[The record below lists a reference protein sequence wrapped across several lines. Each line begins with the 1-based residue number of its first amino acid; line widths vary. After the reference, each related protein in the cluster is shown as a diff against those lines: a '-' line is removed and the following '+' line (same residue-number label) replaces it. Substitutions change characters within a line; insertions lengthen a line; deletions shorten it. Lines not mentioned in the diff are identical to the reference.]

1 MSLPTP
7 QPSSVAQTR
16 KPPAHKPSAS
26 GAALG
31 VLSRYLG
38 PLWPKVLLLAVLLLG
53 SVALS
58 LYLPQLVARFLDTAQ
73 QRGSLN
79 TLTRLALTYIGI
91 AVAVQLLSAGATY
104 IGADVGWAATNRL
117 RLDLTR
123 HLLALDMSFHKERT
137 PGELIERVDGDVTAL
152 SNFFSQFTVRV
163 FGAVLLL
170 LGALVMFW
178 REKWWL
184 GLMVSVFAVFTL
196 LAMNRVRRVGIEPT
210 RTEREASAHMFGFVE
225 ERLTGIDDVR
235 SLGAGPYTLARFL
248 GVQRSFFWKAYR
260 AWMARSAVL
269 RLSMLLFTVG
279 YVAVIASAV
288 GLYLG
293 GAVTIGTAFLFYQ
306 YMSLVEEPIDQLTQ
320 QLQDL
325 QKAGASLIRV
335 GELLNLQSHLTQ
347 GTQTLPAGA
356 LTLEFAGVSFGYG
369 DGGHG
374 AGNAGAG
381 SDSVDGSSAGSDSAG
396 SDSVGS
402 ERVLSEVSFTLKAGH
417 TVGLLGRTG
426 SGKTSLTRLV
436 SRLYDPASGQ
446 VLLGGL
452 PTSAV
457 QLADLRRRV
466 AVVTQDVQLFQA
478 SVRDNL
484 TFFNPLVEDHR
495 VRAALAEVGLE
506 VWLDSLPDGLHSQLP
521 VGSLSAGESQLL
533 AFARVMLQDPGLIV
547 LDEPSSRLDPATEAR
562 LTAAMQ
568 RLLSGR
574 TAIVIA
580 HRLDTVARADD
591 ILVLGA
597 GRVLEHGPR
606 ATLARDRNSEY
617 SRLIAAGQ
625 SVMDEVLA

>member
-7 QPSSVAQTR
+7 QPSSTAQTR
-16 KPPAHKPSAS
+16 KPSS
-26 GAALG
+26 GGAALG

-38 PLWPKVLLLAVLLLG
+38 PLWAKVLLLAVLLLG

-58 LYLPQLVARFLDTAQ
+58 LYLPQLVAQFLDTAQ
-73 QRGSLN
+73 QRGSLS

-137 PGELIERVDGDVTAL
+137 PGELIERIDGDVTAL
-152 SNFFSQFTVRV
+152 SNFFSQFAVRV
-163 FGAVLLL
+163 FGAALLL

-184 GLMVSVFAVFTL
+184 GLMVSAFAAFTL
-196 LAMNRVRRVGIEPT
+196 LAMNRVRRVGVEPT
-210 RTEREASAHMFGFVE
+210 RTEREASAHMFGFIE

-235 SLGAGPYTLARFL
+235 SLGGGPYTLSRFL
-248 GVQRSFFWKAYR
+248 GVQRRFFWKAYR

-269 RLSMLLFTVG
+269 QLSILLFTVG
-279 YVAVIASAV
+279 YAAVIASAV

-325 QKAGASLIRV
+325 QKAGASLMRV
-335 GELLNLQSHLTQ
+335 GELLNLHSRLPE

-356 LTLEFAGVSFGYG
+356 LALEFVDVSFGYG
-369 DGGHG
+369 DGRDG
-374 AGNAGAG
+374 A
-381 SDSVDGSSAGSDSAG
+381 DSDSAG
-396 SDSVGS
+396 INSAGS

-457 QLADLRRRV
+457 QMADLRRRV

-506 VWLDSLPDGLHSQLP
+506 DWLDSLPDRLHSQLP

-597 GRVLEHGPR
+597 GRVIEHGSR
-606 ATLARDRNSEY
+606 AALARDRNSEY

>member
-7 QPSSVAQTR
+7 LSPSPVSARKQPSS
-16 KPPAHKPSAS
+16 S
-26 GAALG
+26 GAALS

-38 PLWPKVLLLAVLLLG
+38 PLWPKVALLAALLLG
-53 SVALS
+53 SIALS
-58 LYLPQLVARFLDTAQ
+58 LYLPQLLATFLDTAQ
-73 QRGSLN
+73 QKGSLSA
-79 TLTRLALTYIGI
+79 LTRLALTYIAI
-91 AVAVQLLSAGATY
+91 AVGVQILSAGATY

-117 RLDLTR
+117 RVDLTA
-123 HLLALDMSFHKERT
+123 HLLNLDMSFHKERT

-152 SNFFSQFTVRV
+152 SNFFSQFAVRV
-163 FGAVLLL
+163 FGAGLLL

-178 REKWWL
+178 REVWWL
-184 GLMVSVFAVFTL
+184 GLIVTAFAAFTL
-196 LAMNRVRRVGIEPT
+196 FAMNRVRRVGVEPT
-210 RTEREASAHMFGFVE
+210 RVEREASARMFGFIE
-225 ERLTGIDDVR
+225 ERLTGLDDVR
-235 SLGAGPYTLARFL
+235 ALGGGPFTLSRFL
-248 GVQRSFFWKAYR
+248 GVQRNFFWKAYQ
-260 AWMARSAVL
+260 AWIKRSKVWQ
-269 RLSMLLFTVG
+269 LSMLLFSLG

-335 GELLNLQSHLTQ
+335 GELLNLKSGLQE
-347 GTQTLPAGA
+347 GARALPEGP
-356 LTLEFAGVSFGYG
+356 LELEFSGVSFSYG
-369 DGGHG
+369 DSEG
-374 AGNAGAG
+374 
-381 SDSVDGSSAGSDSAG
+381 DSGP
-396 SDSVGS
+396 
-402 ERVLSEVSFTLKAGH
+402 VLNDLSFTVQAGH

-436 SRLYDPASGQ
+436 SRLYDPTQG
-446 VLLGGL
+446 VLRLGGVPSTEL
-452 PTSAV
+452 R
-457 QLADLRRRV
+457 LGELRRRV

-484 TFFNPLVEDHR
+484 TFFNPRTPDLQ
-495 VRAALAEVGLE
+495 VRRALAEVGLE
-506 VWLDSLPDGLHSQLP
+506 DWLDSLPDGLNSKLA
-521 VGSLSAGESQLL
+521 VNSLSAGESQLL

-562 LTAAMQ
+562 LTAAMG
-568 RLLSGR
+568 RLLAGR

-597 GRVLEHGPR
+597 GHVLEYGSR
-606 ATLARDRNSEY
+606 AALSRDKSSEY
-617 SRLIAAGQ
+617 SRLLAAGR
-625 SVMDEVLA
+625 SVQDEVLA

>member
-1 MSLPTP
+1 MTVPTFSRSAPPTP
-7 QPSSVAQTR
+7 KRSS
-16 KPPAHKPSAS
+16 S

-31 VLSRYLG
+31 VLARYLG
-38 PLWPKVLLLAVLLLG
+38 PLWPKVLLLAVLLLA

-58 LYLPQLVARFLDTAQ
+58 LYLPQLLARFLDTAQ
-73 QRGSLN
+73 QKGSLSS
-79 TLTRLALTYIGI
+79 LTQLALTYIGI
-91 AVAVQLLSAGATY
+91 AVGVQVLSAGATY

-123 HLLALDMSFHKERT
+123 HLLSLDMAFHKERT

-152 SNFFSQFTVRV
+152 SNFFSQFAVRV
-163 FGAVLLL
+163 FGAGLLL

-178 REKWWL
+178 RQEWWL
-184 GLMVSVFAVFTL
+184 GLAVTLFAAATL
-196 LAMNRVRRVGIEPT
+196 LLMNRVRRVGVEPT
-210 RTEREASAHMFGFVE
+210 RVEREASANMFGFIE
-225 ERLTGIDDVR
+225 ERLTGLDDVR
-235 SLGAGPYTLARFL
+235 SLGGGPYTLSRFL
-248 GVQRSFFWKAYR
+248 GVQRNFFWKAYQ
-260 AWMARSAVL
+260 AWIKRSKVWQ
-269 RLSMLLFTVG
+269 LSMLLFSLG
-279 YVAVIASAV
+279 YVGVIAAAV

-293 GAVTIGTAFLFYQ
+293 GAITIGTAFLFYQ

-335 GELLNLQSHLTQ
+335 GELLNLHSGLSG
-347 GTQTLPAGA
+347 GTSTLPEGP
-356 LTLEFAGVSFGYG
+356 LEVGFNDVSFAYDDSGPVL
-369 DGGHG
+369 GGPG
-374 AGNAGAG
+374 LGG
-381 SDSVDGSSAGSDSAG
+381 SGQGG
-396 SDSVGS
+396 
-402 ERVLSEVSFTLKAGH
+402 LSFTIQAGH

-436 SRLYDPASGQ
+436 SRLYDPTSGQ
-446 VLLGGL
+446 VRLNGV
-452 PTSAV
+452 PTT
-457 QLADLRRRV
+457 DLDLSSLRQRV

-484 TFFNPLVEDHR
+484 TFFDASVSDER
-495 VRAALAEVGLE
+495 VQAALAEVGLSN
-506 VWLDSLPDGLHSQLP
+506 WLASLPEGVHTQLA
-521 VGSLSAGESQLL
+521 VNSLSAGESQLL

-547 LDEPSSRLDPATEAR
+547 LDEPSSRLDPATEAL

-597 GRVLEHGPR
+597 GRVLEYGSR
-606 ATLARDRNSEY
+606 VSLARDKGSEY
-617 SRLIAAGQ
+617 SRLLAAGAN
-625 SVMDEVLA
+625 VLDEVLV

>member
-7 QPSSVAQTR
+7 LFPSPASARKQPSS
-16 KPPAHKPSAS
+16 S

-38 PLWPKVLLLAVLLLG
+38 PLWPKVALLAALLLG
-53 SVALS
+53 SIALS
-58 LYLPQLVARFLDTAQ
+58 LYLPLLLATFLDTAQ
-73 QRGSLN
+73 QKGSLSA
-79 TLTRLALTYIGI
+79 LTRLALTYIGI
-91 AVAVQLLSAGATY
+91 AVGVQILSAGATY

-117 RLDLTR
+117 RVDLTA
-123 HLLALDMSFHKERT
+123 HLLNLDMSFHKERT

-152 SNFFSQFTVRV
+152 SNFFSQFAVRV
-163 FGAVLLL
+163 FGAGLLL

-178 REKWWL
+178 REVWWL
-184 GLMVSVFAVFTL
+184 GLIVTVFASFTL
-196 LAMNRVRRVGIEPT
+196 FAMNRVRRVGVEPT
-210 RTEREASAHMFGFVE
+210 RVEREASARMFGFIE
-225 ERLTGIDDVR
+225 ERLTGLDDVR
-235 SLGAGPYTLARFL
+235 ALGCGLFTLSRFL
-248 GVQRSFFWKAYR
+248 GVQRNFFWKAYQ
-260 AWMARSAVL
+260 AWIKRSKVWQ
-269 RLSMLLFTVG
+269 LSMLLFSLG

-293 GAVTIGTAFLFYQ
+293 GAVSIGTAFLFYQ

-335 GELLNLQSHLTQ
+335 GELLNLRSGLQE
-347 GTQTLPAGA
+347 GARALPEGP
-356 LTLEFAGVSFGYG
+356 LELEFSGVSFSYG
-369 DGGHG
+369 DSEG
-374 AGNAGAG
+374 
-381 SDSVDGSSAGSDSAG
+381 DSGP
-396 SDSVGS
+396 
-402 ERVLSEVSFTLKAGH
+402 VLNDLSFTVQAGH

-436 SRLYDPASGQ
+436 SRLYDPTQG
-446 VLLGGL
+446 VLRLGGVPSTEL
-452 PTSAV
+452 R
-457 QLADLRRRV
+457 LGELRRRV

-484 TFFNPLVEDHR
+484 TFFNPRTPDLQ
-495 VRAALAEVGLE
+495 VRRALAEVGLE
-506 VWLDSLPDGLHSQLP
+506 DWLDSLPDGLNSKLA
-521 VGSLSAGESQLL
+521 VNSLSAGESQLL

-562 LTAAMQ
+562 LTAAMG
-568 RLLSGR
+568 RLLAGR

-597 GRVLEHGPR
+597 GHVLEYGSR
-606 ATLARDRNSEY
+606 AALSRDKSSEY
-617 SRLIAAGQ
+617 SRLLAAGR
-625 SVMDEVLA
+625 SVQDDVLA

>member
-7 QPSSVAQTR
+7 LSPSPAGARKQPSS
-16 KPPAHKPSAS
+16 S

-38 PLWPKVLLLAVLLLG
+38 PLWPKVALLAALLLG
-53 SVALS
+53 SIALS
-58 LYLPQLVARFLDTAQ
+58 LYLPQLLATFLDTAQ
-73 QRGSLN
+73 QKGSLSA
-79 TLTRLALTYIGI
+79 LTRLAVTYIGI
-91 AVAVQLLSAGATY
+91 AVGVQLLSAGATY

-117 RLDLTR
+117 RVDLTA
-123 HLLALDMSFHKERT
+123 HLLNLDMSFHKERT

-152 SNFFSQFTVRV
+152 SNFFSQFAVRV
-163 FGAVLLL
+163 FGAGLLL

-178 REKWWL
+178 REVWWL
-184 GLMVSVFAVFTL
+184 GLIVTAFAAFTL
-196 LAMNRVRRVGIEPT
+196 FAMNRVRRVGVEPT
-210 RTEREASAHMFGFVE
+210 RVEREASARMFGFIE
-225 ERLTGIDDVR
+225 ERLTGLDDVR
-235 SLGAGPYTLARFL
+235 SLGGGPFTLSRFL
-248 GVQRSFFWKAYR
+248 GVQRNFFWKAYQ
-260 AWMARSAVL
+260 AWIKRSKVWQ
-269 RLSMLLFTVG
+269 LSMLLFSLG

-335 GELLNLQSHLTQ
+335 GELLNLSSGLTE
-347 GTQTLPAGA
+347 GTRTLPEGP
-356 LTLEFAGVSFGYG
+356 LELEFENVSFSYG
-369 DGGHG
+369 DSEG
-374 AGNAGAG
+374 
-381 SDSVDGSSAGSDSAG
+381 DSGL
-396 SDSVGS
+396 
-402 ERVLSEVSFTLKAGH
+402 VLNDLSFTVQAGH

-436 SRLYDPASGQ
+436 SRLYDPTQG
-446 VLLGGL
+446 VLRLGGVPSTEL
-452 PTSAV
+452 RLS
-457 QLADLRRRV
+457 DLRRRV

-484 TFFNPLVEDHR
+484 TFFNPRTPDLQ
-495 VRAALAEVGLE
+495 VRRALAEVGLE
-506 VWLDSLPDGLHSQLP
+506 DWLDSLPDGLNSKLA
-521 VGSLSAGESQLL
+521 VNSLSAGESQLL

-562 LTAAMQ
+562 LTAAMG
-568 RLLSGR
+568 RLLAGR

-597 GRVLEHGPR
+597 GNVLEYGSR
-606 ATLARDRNSEY
+606 ASLSRDKNSEY
-617 SRLIAAGQ
+617 SRLLAAGR
-625 SVMDEVLA
+625 SVQDEVLA

>member
-7 QPSSVAQTR
+7 LSPSPASARKQPSS
-16 KPPAHKPSAS
+16 S

-38 PLWPKVLLLAVLLLG
+38 PLWPKVALLAALLLG
-53 SVALS
+53 SIALS
-58 LYLPQLVARFLDTAQ
+58 LYLPQLLATFLDTAQ
-73 QRGSLN
+73 QKGSLSA
-79 TLTRLALTYIGI
+79 LTRLALTYIGI
-91 AVAVQLLSAGATY
+91 AVGVQILSAGATY

-117 RLDLTR
+117 RVDLTA
-123 HLLALDMSFHKERT
+123 HLLNLDMSFHKERT

-152 SNFFSQFTVRV
+152 SNFFSQFAVRV
-163 FGAVLLL
+163 FGAGLLL

-178 REKWWL
+178 REVWWL
-184 GLMVSVFAVFTL
+184 GLIVTAFAAFTL
-196 LAMNRVRRVGIEPT
+196 FAMNRVRRVGVEPT
-210 RTEREASAHMFGFVE
+210 RVEREASARMFGFIE
-225 ERLTGIDDVR
+225 ERLTGLDDVR
-235 SLGAGPYTLARFL
+235 ALGGGPFTLSRFL
-248 GVQRSFFWKAYR
+248 GVQRNFFWKAYQ
-260 AWMARSAVL
+260 AWIKRSKVWQ
-269 RLSMLLFTVG
+269 LSMLLFSLG

-335 GELLNLQSHLTQ
+335 GELLNLRSGLQE
-347 GTQTLPAGA
+347 GARALPEGP
-356 LTLEFAGVSFGYG
+356 LELEFSGVSFSYG
-369 DGGHG
+369 DSEG
-374 AGNAGAG
+374 
-381 SDSVDGSSAGSDSAG
+381 DSGP
-396 SDSVGS
+396 
-402 ERVLSEVSFTLKAGH
+402 VLNDLSFTVQAGH

-436 SRLYDPASGQ
+436 SRLYDPTQG
-446 VLLGGL
+446 VLRLGGVPSTEL
-452 PTSAV
+452 RLSE
-457 QLADLRRRV
+457 LRRRV

-484 TFFNPLVEDHR
+484 TFFNPRTPDLQ
-495 VRAALAEVGLE
+495 VRRALAEVGLE
-506 VWLDSLPDGLHSQLP
+506 NWLDSLPDGLNSKLA
-521 VGSLSAGESQLL
+521 VNSLSAGESQLL

-562 LTAAMQ
+562 LTAAMG
-568 RLLSGR
+568 RLLAGR

-597 GRVLEHGPR
+597 GSVLEYGSR
-606 ATLARDRNSEY
+606 AALSRDKSSEY
-617 SRLIAAGQ
+617 SRLLAAGR
-625 SVMDEVLA
+625 SVQDEVLA

>member
-7 QPSSVAQTR
+7 LSPSPASARKQPSS
-16 KPPAHKPSAS
+16 S

-38 PLWPKVLLLAVLLLG
+38 PLWPKVALLAALLLG
-53 SVALS
+53 SIALS
-58 LYLPQLVARFLDTAQ
+58 LYLPQLLATFLDTAQ
-73 QRGSLN
+73 QKGSLSA
-79 TLTRLALTYIGI
+79 LTRLALTYIGI
-91 AVAVQLLSAGATY
+91 AVGVQILSAGATY

-117 RLDLTR
+117 RVDLTA
-123 HLLALDMSFHKERT
+123 HLLNLDMSFHKERT

-152 SNFFSQFTVRV
+152 SNFFSQFAVRV
-163 FGAVLLL
+163 FGAGLLL

-178 REKWWL
+178 REVWWL
-184 GLMVSVFAVFTL
+184 GLIVTAFAAFTL
-196 LAMNRVRRVGIEPT
+196 FAMNRVRRVGVEPT
-210 RTEREASAHMFGFVE
+210 RVEREASARMFGFIE
-225 ERLTGIDDVR
+225 ERLTGLDDVR
-235 SLGAGPYTLARFL
+235 ALGGGPFTLSRFL
-248 GVQRSFFWKAYR
+248 GVQRNFFWKAYQ
-260 AWMARSAVL
+260 AWIKRSKVWQ
-269 RLSMLLFTVG
+269 LSMLLFSLG

-335 GELLNLQSHLTQ
+335 GELLNLRSGLQE
-347 GTQTLPAGA
+347 GTRELPEGP
-356 LTLEFAGVSFGYG
+356 LELEFDNVSFDYG
-369 DGGHG
+369 D
-374 AGNAGAG
+374 
-381 SDSVDGSSAGSDSAG
+381 SDGESGP
-396 SDSVGS
+396 
-402 ERVLSEVSFTLKAGH
+402 VLKGLSFTLQAGH

-436 SRLYDPASGQ
+436 SRLYDPSQG
-446 VLLGGL
+446 VLRLGGVPSTEL
-452 PTSAV
+452 RLSE
-457 QLADLRRRV
+457 LRRRV

-484 TFFNPLVEDHR
+484 TFFNPRTPDLQ
-495 VRAALAEVGLE
+495 VRRALAEVGLE
-506 VWLDSLPDGLHSQLP
+506 DWLDSLPDGLNSKLA
-521 VGSLSAGESQLL
+521 VNSLSAGESQLL

-562 LTAAMQ
+562 LTAAMG
-568 RLLSGR
+568 RLLAGR

-597 GRVLEHGPR
+597 GHVLEYGSR
-606 ATLARDRNSEY
+606 AALSRDKSSEY
-617 SRLIAAGQ
+617 SRLLAAGR
-625 SVMDEVLA
+625 SVQDEVLA

>member
-1 MSLPTP
+1 MSLPTSP
-7 QPSSVAQTR
+7 PPLSPAQTR
-16 KPPAHKPSAS
+16 KPPARKPSSS

-58 LYLPQLVARFLDTAQ
+58 LYLPQLLAQFLDTAQ

-91 AVAVQLLSAGATY
+91 AVAVQILSAGATY

-117 RLDLTR
+117 RLDLTQ

-152 SNFFSQFTVRV
+152 SNFFSQFAVRV

-178 REKWWL
+178 RERWWL
-184 GLMVSVFAVFTL
+184 GLLVSAFAAFTL

-210 RTEREASAHMFGFVE
+210 RIEREASARMFGFIE

-248 GVQRSFFWKAYR
+248 GVQRSFFWKAYQ
-260 AWMARSAVL
+260 AWIARSAVW
-269 RLSMLLFTVG
+269 RLSMLLFSVG
-279 YVAVIASAV
+279 YVAVVASAV

-293 GAVTIGTAFLFYQ
+293 GAITIGTAFLFYQ

-335 GELLNLQSHLTQ
+335 GELLNLQSRLPE
-347 GTQTLPAGA
+347 GTQTLPEGA
-356 LTLEFAGVSFGYG
+356 LELEVAGVSFGYG
-369 DGGHG
+369 DGSDG
-374 AGNAGAG
+374 AGGDGAG
-381 SDSVDGSSAGSDSAG
+381 SDGA
-396 SDSVGS
+396 GS
-402 ERVLSEVSFTLKAGH
+402 ERVLSEVSFILKAGH

-452 PTSAV
+452 PTSAL
-457 QLADLRRRV
+457 QLADLRRKV

-484 TFFNPLVEDHR
+484 TFFNPLVPDQR

-506 VWLDSLPDGLHSQLP
+506 DWLDSLPEGLHSQLP
-521 VGSLSAGESQLL
+521 VNSLSAGESQLL

-547 LDEPSSRLDPATEAR
+547 LDEPSSRLDPATESR

-597 GRVLEHGPR
+597 GKVLEYGPR
-606 ATLARDRNSEY
+606 AALARDRDSEY